1 MSEKSQPLV
10 SLITVTFNQTAT
22 TCELLESCKQLRYE
36 NLEVIVVDNGSES
49 DPSPEI
55 LAHFPTAQIIHSESN
70 LGYGGGINLGMRNA
84 SGAYYLILNNDIEVT
99 DDLIE
104 FLLEPFQENTT
115 VGIVSPKIRYFPEA
129 HMIQYAGYSKINP
142 YTGRNKAIG
151 QGENDRNQH
160 DIEGFTAYAHGA
172 AMMVS
177 KEVVEEVGPIPE
189 DYFLYYEELDWSE
202 QVKRTGYNVF
212 FQPTAL
218 VFHKTSSSNGNESP
232 EQVYYYH
239 RNRILYMRRNVNF
252 FQLFIFQLY
261 YLLVVL
267 PKTIGTFLIARQWSQ
282 ISATF
287 RAIGWH
293 LMRPRLNSQKRKS
306 EVVVLSRTNGE
317 QAAKSLTQ

>member
-22 TCELLESCKQLRYE
+22 TCELLESCKQLQYK
-36 NLEVIVVDNGSES
+36 NLEVIVVNNASDA

-84 SGAYYLILNNDIEVT
+84 SGAYYLLLNNSIEVT
-99 DDLIE
+99 DDLVE
-104 FLLEPFQENTT
+104 FLLEPFQENAT

-129 HMIQYAGYSKINP
+129 HIIQYAGYSRINP

-151 QGENDRNQH
+151 EGENDRNQH
-160 DIEGFTAYAHGA
+160 DSEGFTAYAHGA

-177 KEVVEEVGPIPE
+177 KEVVEEAGPISE

-202 QVKRTGYNVF
+202 QIKRTGYNVF

-218 VFHKTSSSNGNESP
+218 VFHKASGNIRSDNP
-232 EQVYYYH
+232 EKVYYYH
-239 RNRILYMRRNVNF
+239 RNRILYMRRNVNILQF
-252 FQLFIFQLY
+252 FIFQLY
-261 YLLVVL
+261 YLFVVL
-267 PKTIGTFLIARQWSQ
+267 PKTIGTFLITRKWAQ

-293 LMRPRLNSQKRKS
+293 LMHPRFNTQKRKS
-306 EVVVLSRTNGE
+306 EMVVLSRTNGE

>member
-55 LAHFPTAQIIHSESN
+55 LAHFPTAQVIHSESN

-84 SGAYYLILNNDIEVT
+84 SGAYYLLLNNDIEVT

-104 FLLEPFQENTT
+104 FLLEPFEANTT
-115 VGIVSPKIRYFPEA
+115 IGIVSPKIRHFPEA
-129 HMIQYAGYSKINP
+129 HLIQYAGYSQINP

-160 DIEGFTAYAHGA
+160 DFEGFTAYAHGA

-177 KEVVEEVGPIPE
+177 KQVVEEVGPIPE

-202 QVKRTGYNVF
+202 QIKKTGYNVF

-218 VFHKTSSSNGNESP
+218 VFHKALNSVGTDRP
-232 EQVYYYH
+232 EKVYYYH
-239 RNRILYMRRNVNF
+239 RNRILYMRRNVNI
-252 FQLFIFQLY
+252 FQFFIFQLY

-267 PKTIGTFLIARQWSQ
+267 PKTIGTLLIERKWAQ
-282 ISATF
+282 IGAAF
-287 RAIGWH
+287 RAVGWH
-293 LMRPRLNSQKRKS
+293 LMNPRLNSLNRKS
-306 EVVVLSRTNGE
+306 EIVVLSRTNGE
-317 QAAKSLTQ
+317 QTAKSLTP